1 MEGRKVEKML
11 CVMNVA
17 VLSRHT
23 LMRYETDGGPELVE
37 PRSPPPA
44 PAPLLSSIHGN
55 LGTAAA
61 RCRLPHVRE
70 QEKHLDIFLVSKY
83 LCSSCHLLM
92 AWQVA
97 KILSLKLNSAKGM
110 K

>member
-1 MEGRKVEKML
+1 ML

-37 PRSPPPA
+37 PRSLPPA

-61 RCRLPHVRE
+61 RCRVPAVELETKVKRRFV
-70 QEKHLDIFLVSKY
+70 KISK
-83 LCSSCHLLM
+83 SRRRHLLGPFTFKTLLRHY
-92 AWQVA
+92 A
-97 KILSLKLNSAKGM
+97 KQTLS
-110 K
+110 

>member
-1 MEGRKVEKML
+1 MVLVGRKERKVEKML

-61 RCRLPHVRE
+61 RCRLPAVELETKVKRRFG
-70 QEKHLDIFLVSKY
+70 KISKSWSISTYYGLLLV
-83 LCSSCHLLM
+83 
-92 AWQVA
+92 
-97 KILSLKLNSAKGM
+97 
-110 K
+110 